1 MLYIIP
7 YTGEVSNKDEKI
19 TCKNTMI
26 FFATTGAVITAVAYI
41 TSFVTINTYNLSSEL
56 IMPNIG
62 KSIYS
67 IICGI

>member
-1 MLYIIP
+1 
-7 YTGEVSNKDEKI
+7 
-19 TCKNTMI
+19 MI